1 MSPVFSS
8 LGFLL
13 VLGLWMGVC
22 VCPPY
27 LVCSMITLVFLQVL
41 EPFCPLSEQESSG
54 LEEVEVIQ
62 PACSATEL
70 SLSQKE
76 LNPSSL
82 LSESLATSQKDLFC
96 SAVPAQTNIAPVPLT
111 AIAAASFSDTDAGL
125 PLPPLPNC
133 TSDPQPHLGCASSG
147 HSGNQS
153 VENDTTLS
161 NPPNSTPFTDM
172 IPINPS
178 KISADEC
185 NCSPII
191 M

>member
-13 VLGLWMGVC
+13 VLGVWMGVC

-54 LEEVEVIQ
+54 LEDVEVIQ
-62 PACSATEL
+62 PTCSATEL

-76 LNPSSL
+76 LNNSSL
-82 LSESLATSQKDLFC
+82 PFESLAAPQKDLFC
-96 SAVPAQTNIAPVPLT
+96 SAVPAQTNITPVPLT

-125 PLPPLPNC
+125 PPSPLPNC
-133 TSDPQPHLGCASSG
+133 TSDLQPHYGCASSG
-147 HSGNQS
+147 LSGAQS
-153 VENDTTLS
+153 V
-161 NPPNSTPFTDM
+161 
-172 IPINPS
+172 
-178 KISADEC
+178 
-185 NCSPII
+185 
-191 M
+191 